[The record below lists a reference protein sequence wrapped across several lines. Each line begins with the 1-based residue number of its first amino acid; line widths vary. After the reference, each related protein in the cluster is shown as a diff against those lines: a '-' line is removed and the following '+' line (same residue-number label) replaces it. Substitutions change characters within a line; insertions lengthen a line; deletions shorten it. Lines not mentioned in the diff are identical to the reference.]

1 MSDFSPELYKAA
13 SGAKSLPINKDRTD
27 DPSFQSPVFADY
39 LAKGDLSGYMTALWQ
54 GAAARDIPSLRILI
68 FLAIQAHEPENAMDL
83 IDMLLDTDD
92 EYVVVLGK
100 LIHQAVTNI
109 GERLEEFGDD
119 EDKYYLSLSMEFHAA
134 LCKTELEYAKI
145 DKEYNDTQS
154 PFALFGEAEND
165 LVRAYINNVG
175 RQNDLSTFN
184 FQLSTFPI
192 NPCVSEEKKNYWRGL
207 YRRDDCSS
215 NQAAIYQEALNYA
228 KQGDPFAMYVAGY
241 LLSHGIRTKYSNPTV
256 TILEPNKQI
265 ALPFLRRAADAGVTE
280 ACWETAAIL
289 FDQGDEE
296 SKALGWQYVEKG
308 AEKDDKDCLRG
319 MIRRYEGEDDIKA
332 FEYLARLAAQKSTH
346 EQKLKLARWYE
357 TGRGCEKDEKK
368 AFELVE
374 YVYNN
379 SSASPYD
386 SSQEDSVGMLCRYLR
401 EGIGCEPDPERADKI
416 YRWYQDDE
424 DRMWELLSR

>member
-1 MSDFSPELYKAA
+1 MSVGK
-13 SGAKSLPINKDRTD
+13 TT
-27 DPSFQSPVFADY
+27 FQ
-39 LAKGDLSGYMTALWQ
+39 
-54 GAAARDIPSLRILI
+54 
-68 FLAIQAHEPENAMDL
+68 
-83 IDMLLDTDD
+83 
-92 EYVVVLGK
+92 
-100 LIHQAVTNI
+100 
-109 GERLEEFGDD
+109 
-119 EDKYYLSLSMEFHAA
+119 
-134 LCKTELEYAKI
+134 
-145 DKEYNDTQS
+145 
-154 PFALFGEAEND
+154 
-165 LVRAYINNVG
+165 
-175 RQNDLSTFN
+175 LSTFN

-192 NPCVSEEKKNYWRGL
+192 NPCVPEEKKNYWRGL

-215 NQAAIYQEALNYA
+215 NQETIYQEALEYA
-228 KQGDPFAMYVAGY
+228 KQGDPFAMYVVGY

-256 TILEPNKQI
+256 TILEPNKQK

-280 ACWETAAIL
+280 ACWEAASIL

-319 MIRRYEGEDDIKA
+319 MIRRYEGEDDTKA
-332 FEYLARLAAQKSTH
+332 FEYLVRLAAQNNTH
-346 EQKLKLARWYE
+346 EQKLKLAGWYE
-357 TGRGCEKDEKK
+357 NGRGCEKDEKK

-401 EGIGCEPDPERADKI
+401 EGIGCKPDPERAGKI

>member
-1 MSDFSPELYKAA
+1 MANFSPSLFKAA
-13 SGAKSLPINKDRTD
+13 SQAEVMPVSKERSDAP
-27 DPSFQSPVFADY
+27 FESPVFEEY
-39 LAKGDLSGYMTALWQ
+39 LAKNDIAGYMTALWK
-54 GAAARDIPSLRILI
+54 GVPARNAESMRVLFYLSVKAEELDNAA
-68 FLAIQAHEPENAMDL
+68 DL
-83 IDMLLDTDD
+83 LDMLLDMED
-92 EYVVVLGK
+92 EYAVCFWHFMDIQYKMMEKGGTRDMDQMLSAFKLSLVLGDATY
-100 LIHQAVTNI
+100 LDAYPDYPSLLH
-109 GERLEEFGDD
+109 RFGD
-119 EDKYYLSLSMEFHAA
+119 H
-134 LCKTELEYAKI
+134 
-145 DKEYNDTQS
+145 
-154 PFALFGEAEND
+154 ENT
-165 LVRAYINNVG
+165 LLRAYINNVG
-175 RQNDLSTFN
+175 RQQEPENTNDEIV
-184 FQLSTFPI
+184 I
-192 NPCVSEEKKNYWRGL
+192 NPCVPEEKKNYWRGL

-215 NQAAIYQEALNYA
+215 NQETIYREALEYA
-228 KQGDPFAMYVAGY
+228 KQGDPFAMYIVGY

-256 TILEPNKQI
+256 TILEPNKQK

-280 ACWETAAIL
+280 ACWEAASIL
-289 FDQGDEE
+289 FDKEAEE

-319 MIRRYEGEDDIKA
+319 MIRRYEGEDDTKA
-332 FEYLARLAAQKSTH
+332 FSYLVRLAAQKSTH

-401 EGIGCEPDPERADKI
+401 EGIGCEPDPERADRI